1 MSSAISSVSRQPLP
15 FQGSAAPV
23 TATPTLADVM
33 TKLSQVQQNQTKIF
47 DAVRAVQNNQLSLA
61 VMVQDMFEVTQLAAP
76 AVMTQIRAIG
86 SASIS
91 NMLRNANNP

>member
-61 VMVQDMFEVTQLAAP
+61 LMVQDMFEVTQLAP
-76 AVMTQIRAIG
+76 AVLTQIRAIG
-86 SASIS
+86 SATIT
-91 NMLRNANNP
+91 NMQRNASNP